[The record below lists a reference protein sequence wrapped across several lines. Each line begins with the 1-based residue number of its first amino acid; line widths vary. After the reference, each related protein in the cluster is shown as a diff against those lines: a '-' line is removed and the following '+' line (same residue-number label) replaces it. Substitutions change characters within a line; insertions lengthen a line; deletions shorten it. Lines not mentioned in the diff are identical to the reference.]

1 MKNKPNFKKTL
12 KGFISLLLVL
22 SVMAGLSAPFDIRV
36 SAEEEEPAKPGE
48 MHAIIYV
55 IDTNKKNSDGS
66 IDYTDNLEIVFQK
79 GGDED
84 VTRTVLAHFENF
96 GGADM
101 ENRQPPWRD
110 EGDWNKPDK
119 NGNKIGPSN
128 IIKIDIKDRI
138 QPVSMCQWFE
148 SFRNITSAN
157 FKHIENIDTSEC
169 ITMKQLFNYDYGLT
183 TLDVSTWNVS
193 KVKSMSCT
201 FGRCWGLRE
210 LDLSSW
216 TFESVTSMGMAFCG
230 MELDVLDI
238 SNANL
243 SKCKSLDRIF
253 SIDGSYP
260 THKIKKII
268 LPENFMVADKCDLY
282 RMFYKQTDL
291 EPVDL
296 KNLQVNNPYRMKEMF
311 VDCKLFEE
319 IDLSGI
325 TGTVMSGGGSS
336 DVKDSSFNGM
346 FQGCSALRSVDL
358 SGYSGPL
365 KYTADNSPFAGC
377 ENLVSV
383 DFAKLNTA
391 SGSVTDLSD
400 KANMFADCPELS
412 WIRLSDNWPASNKIG
427 STVAVKGTWK
437 KLDDPGKGT
446 EKSNEELFRN
456 FQSGYK
462 GTWGALSVITFK
474 GNGGTPA
481 YQTIDGIKNDTITFG
496 DELTATRVG
505 YDFAGW
511 WPDKAGEPDGTSAL
525 HSGDEPEQ
533 WNYYAHWT
541 PHTYTLV
548 LDGNGGT
555 VPDGTT
561 IDGAAISQ
569 DRKTV
574 TYSNVSY
581 PEFVELSS
589 DMFEKAGNNVLSS
602 WNTRANGTGAQYYV
616 SDSVNQLTPTQGGTV
631 TLFAQ
636 WDESDYA
643 VTFDA
648 QGGSSVSKKTY
659 KQQQKYGTLPPSEKG
674 GYTFLGWYTAAEGGA
689 EVTSDTTVTG
699 DVTLYAHWQENPK
712 VYFDPC
718 NGSAEIPFNV
728 YQYGQKLGVVA
739 SPEWGN
745 RSFEGWYTAGECCYY
760 TDGSKD
766 GYGSYYVTPWH
777 ESEAS
782 PTAKDTITV
791 KLTDN
796 QNWGTVYIYAFD
808 KDENPTMGEWP
819 GTAMTH
825 IGDNDYSQG
834 IYSVEVPAAT
844 TKAVFSN
851 GSNSA
856 QTVDVTLTPGKGGA
870 LVESIRDEIASG
882 NAYYYAHWSY
892 KPEFES
898 NGGTFTSYDASDYL
912 PQDSPSYTVDVLPSA
927 AKQHYSLDG
936 WYWQYEEDGVQKEQ
950 KISAHDTV
958 DLSKGTVIRA
968 KWTPTTE
975 PCTVTFIDKD
985 PADPDNAQKTKT
997 SSVLV
1002 YKGEKIRQMPTP
1014 TRDGYDFA
1022 GWFKQGASSPETVDS
1037 TFSDDTELYAH
1048 WNAKNIAISFNANG
1062 GTLSDNSQSAISVSS
1077 GGGIDVLP
1085 NATLAD
1091 KVLAGWYLKD
1101 DGGNFVDASR
1111 LVSNRALPDGTDYGV
1126 TITDNKTYYA
1136 KWTDPETLSDSGFFK
1151 CSAEWDTPASS
1162 GITDYGDT
1170 LVFRPTSSGTI
1181 SAHLSMA
1188 FERVQNKQYVFPAGA
1203 MKIKMPVSV
1212 FRDKYGNDVGTNNIS
1227 GNNSFELTVETIDGH
1242 QYYVYTNKE
1251 DLNED
1256 SGFEFHYTVD
1266 PTLLA
1271 AKTGGDL
1278 FYKNDFKV
1286 YIEYSDSNHTVDFA
1300 RDLSVEVH
1308 TSVNTSVKK
1317 TQSSVSLVWD
1327 PEWGAEPADADEYFY
1342 VTWSLSSECT
1352 NCSQKYRLYWREDT
1366 VHDGTIISSTNLNS
1380 WSAYQTGG
1388 ISTALVVTKH
1398 RRSEVDS
1405 GSGWYT
1411 VKNEAVLDM
1420 EMASGELLHYRAAAT
1435 AYAYIPSS
1443 GGSGGLAKHIKDDYT
1458 VQQNHIKGYAQEYI
1472 LNGNASSL
1480 TSLDYAVTYT
1490 EDENT
1495 DPGIT
1500 WSDKTNSYS
1509 TAARTM
1515 LLSDGS
1521 AGDLRISA
1529 VKGNNKYKWG
1539 DSSIEQ
1545 NLNPGDYSF
1554 TYLKIWLTEY
1564 DAVKMNNT
1572 WSNPYKHRAE
1582 DYGKIVVRVKTTSNP
1597 NLEVVPI
1604 DDEDELNDYVEV
1616 TLPTGTYYYEIEHK
1630 SSFYTT
1636 DMRVETSVRLNI
1648 TNRLQSIVSDH
1659 VFDGYRTLIKNKCG
1673 LNITRSGSTQSLSSA
1688 RANDAWPA
1696 AYELTKGSSTLYTF
1710 KKCAAKAEV
1719 TEDPATSTEEFPVL
1733 LTSWNYNTGSNLKYM
1748 KSGEFNDLLPPEC
1761 TVDTDSVFVW
1771 RRTDGKTVNVSN
1783 ANDINNKIGI
1793 AVTKAK
1799 YNSQKTSSDNLPAG
1813 NYSVILT
1820 PDWQG
1825 SGRTMLT
1832 IRMTV
1837 PDGKT
1842 ATGFNV
1848 FYKMKTS
1855 YSNINRRG
1863 TNLTN
1868 SVSFTDTT
1876 YKQSKPNVRVS
1887 TLDSLDSDTK
1897 PYYASIDD
1905 EYTSY
1910 AWAQTDCVVP
1920 SIYTYGLIAHVQAE
1934 GSKLTEHEVVGLNT
1948 NYFYDINYSNNS
1960 KTENLVLFDTIE
1972 KRTDGTQSDWHGT
1985 FLGIDISEIRK
1996 IASAN
2001 SADGYCDPVV
2011 YYTTKDRSLLSKDDL
2026 DLNSAIWTRTAP
2038 SDLSKVTAI
2047 AVDCRK
2053 TTLDKDFILAK
2064 KQNLGFIINMLSPSD
2079 NINSGD
2085 MTYNE
2090 SVMSGVLSDN
2100 NMAAYSYA
2108 YTDVTVKF
2116 SEPEFSKT
2124 AFPDTGTQASPAGV
2138 VQNSVLT
2145 YYLKIKNPDE
2155 TMPIRNVVV
2164 EDSFVNSL
2172 NFNNTITVRI
2182 GDGDEIAIDKAARVS
2197 SYSIDP
2203 VNNEAKVRFSAVI
2216 DSIAPDETVT
2226 IKIPVTVSAPI
2237 TTVLTNKAKITS
2249 ANDVTFAQ
2257 PIESGE
2263 TYHKVT
2269 GTKAKIL
2276 KIKSN
2281 GSALAGAELEIYENN
2296 STNFNTSTGKI
2307 KSGAT
2312 AIELRNDGAVVGE
2325 GANHDY
2331 FTSTTEVMSF
2341 DIAPGNYVLHEKTL
2355 PAGYETAAADIP
2367 FRVDVEGIHYI
2378 KKNNKEEEVSDIEMV
2393 NTPPYQVIYHTN
2405 LPTGTDEV
2413 FKTVDSPD
2421 LVGNKVTA
2429 FSEIPT
2435 FSGDKYYSF
2444 TGWYTKASGGDKV
2457 TFDRTYTQTTHL
2469 YAHWHAYKVI
2479 FHANDPNDP
2488 TDDVFRTFTPS
2499 NNELN
2504 VRGGIT
2510 HFYDIPSFAGDEYV
2524 FAGWYHSESYLKDDE
2539 LESAGESIDTPADF
2553 EKDTYLKKDAGITDP
2568 DYHLYAKWIEV
2579 GTVSQQTTGDVID
2592 TNDYGGAALSGFGL
2606 AGVQIREEDLY
2617 DPNER
2622 DPGTDGAEYSDS
2634 AIKTPGGLRF
2644 VTSVSESL
2652 LTEVKSITKVSS
2664 ASTQAKNFGVEY
2676 GYVVG
2681 TEVNLA
2687 EFIDGVGNSWESPVT
2702 GNYKGVDLTKYR
2714 LRYNG
2719 ENVNGVDTTGK
2730 TRTADTDYRY
2740 ITNINC
2746 TSKQKATAG
2755 CGVVRY
2761 DHRNFNDYRL
2771 YTLVVTYDNDEESKS
2786 KMLDARSYMRYY
2798 DANGKLRVF
2807 YNDYENSAGMTYF
2820 GGCMCSYDQ
2829 VKAMH

>member
-1 MKNKPNFKKTL
+1 MRKKSYL
-12 KGFISLLLVL
+12 KKRMKGFVSLLAALAL
-22 SVMAGLSAPFDIRV
+22 TAGLLTPFEIRV
-36 SAEEEEPAKPGE
+36 SAEEEPAKPGE

-66 IDYTDNLEIVFQK
+66 INYDNNLELVFQK
-79 GGDED
+79 GEEED
-84 VTRTVLAHFENF
+84 GTRTVAAHFENF

-101 ENRQPPWRD
+101 ENKNPPWRSS
-110 EGDWNKPDK
+110 EFNKSS
-119 NGNKIGPSN
+119 GVSN
-128 IIKIDIKDRI
+128 IIKVDFKDRI

-148 SFRNITSAN
+148 SFRNVTSAN
-157 FKHIENIDTSEC
+157 FQHVENVDTSQC
-169 ITMKQLFNYDYGLT
+169 ISMKQLFNYDYSLT
-183 TLDVSTWNVS
+183 TLDLSTWDVS

-216 TFESVTSMGMAFCG
+216 TFESVTTMGMAFCG
-230 MELDVLDI
+230 TEPDVLDI
-238 SNANL
+238 SNANF
-243 SKCKSLDRIF
+243 SRCASMDRTF
-253 SIDGSYP
+253 SIDGTYP

-268 LPENFMVADKCDLY
+268 LPENMKVANKCDLY

-291 EPVDL
+291 QQVNL
-296 KNLQVNNPYRMKEMF
+296 KNLQANNPYRMKEMF

-336 DVKDSSFNGM
+336 DVKESSFNGM
-346 FQGCSALRSVDL
+346 FQGCSALKTVDL

-365 KYTADNSPFAGC
+365 KYTGDNSPFTGC

-383 DFAKLNTA
+383 DFEKLNTV
-391 SGSVTDLSD
+391 SGSVTDLTG
-400 KANMFADCPELS
+400 KANMFADSPELS
-412 WIRLSDNWPASNKIG
+412 WIRLSDNWPAGDKIG
-427 STVAVKGTWK
+427 STAAIKGTWK

-462 GTWGALSVITFK
+462 GTWGALSAITFK

-481 YQTIDGIKNDTITFG
+481 YQTVEGIKNDTITFG
-496 DELTATRVG
+496 DDLTAARVG

-511 WPDKAGEPDGTSAL
+511 WPDKTEEPEGTSAL
-525 HSGDEPEQ
+525 QSGEEAEQ

-541 PHTYTLV
+541 PHTYDLV

-555 VPDGTT
+555 VPDGMT

-569 DRKTV
+569 DRKTI
-574 TYSNVSY
+574 TFSSVSY
-581 PEFVELSS
+581 PDFVELSS
-589 DMFEKAGNNVLSS
+589 NMFGKAGNNTLSS

-636 WDESDYA
+636 WDESDYV

-659 KQQQKYGTLPPSEKG
+659 RQQQKYGSLSPSEKG
-674 GYTFLGWYTAAEGGA
+674 GYTFLGWFTAAEGGHKI
-689 EVTSDTTVTG
+689 TSDMTVAG
-699 DVTLYAHWQENPK
+699 DITLYAHWQENPK

-718 NGSAEIPFNV
+718 SGSTEIPFNV
-728 YQYGQKLGVVA
+728 YNYGQKLGVVA
-739 SPEWGN
+739 PPEWGN

-760 TDGSKD
+760 TDGTKD
-766 GYGSYYVTPWH
+766 GFGSFYAMPWP
-777 ESEAS
+777 ESNAS

-791 KLTDN
+791 KLTNN
-796 QNWGTVYIYAFD
+796 QNWDSVYVYAFD
-808 KDENPTMGEWP
+808 KDETVTMGAWP
-819 GTAMTH
+819 GTAMTY
-825 IGDNDYSQG
+825 IGDNDYHEG

-844 TKAVFSN
+844 AKVVFSN
-851 GSNSA
+851 GSNAA

-870 LVESIRDEIASG
+870 LVESISDEIATG

-892 KPEFES
+892 KPAFES
-898 NGGTFTSYDASDYL
+898 NGGSFTSYDASNYP
-912 PQDSPSYTVDVLPSA
+912 PQDSAAYTIDVLPVA
-927 AKQHYSLDG
+927 TKQYCSLDG
-936 WYWQYEEDGVQKEQ
+936 WYWQYEENGVQKEQ
-950 KISAHDTV
+950 KLSAHDTI

-985 PADPDNAQKTKT
+985 PADPDNPQKTKT
-997 SSVLV
+997 SSVQV
-1002 YKGEKIRQMPTP
+1002 YEGEKIRQLPTP

-1022 GWFKQGASSPETVDS
+1022 GWFKEGASTPETADS
-1037 TFSDDTELYAH
+1037 TFRDDTALYAH
-1048 WNAKNIAISFNANG
+1048 WNAKNIVITFNPNG
-1062 GTLSDNSQSAISVSS
+1062 GTLSNGAQQTISVSN

-1085 NATLAD
+1085 NATLEN

-1101 DGGNFVDASR
+1101 DGGNFVDTSR
-1111 LVSNRALPDGTDYGV
+1111 LISNRALPDTNNYGV

-1136 KWTDPETLSDSGFFK
+1136 KWTDPETLEDNGFFK
-1151 CSAEWDTPASS
+1151 CEAEWEPPESS
-1162 GITDYGDT
+1162 SITNYGDT
-1170 LVFRPTSSGTI
+1170 LVFRPTSNGTI

-1188 FERVQNKQYVFPAGA
+1188 FERVQNKQYDIPEGA
-1203 MKIKMPVSV
+1203 LKIKMPVSV
-1212 FRDKYGNDVGTNNIS
+1212 FKDKNGNDVGTNNIN
-1227 GNNSFELTVETIDGH
+1227 GNDQFARTVETIDGR
-1242 QYYVYTNKE
+1242 QYYVYTNTKVLK
-1251 DLNED
+1251 DD
-1256 SGFEFHYTVD
+1256 SGFEFHYNVD

-1271 AKTGGDL
+1271 AKTGDDL

-1286 YIEYSDSNHTVDFA
+1286 YIEYSDDNHTVNYD

-1308 TSVNTSVKK
+1308 TGVTTTVKK
-1317 TQSSVSLVWD
+1317 AQASVSLVWNTD
-1327 PEWGAEPADADEYFY
+1327 WGEKPADADEYFY
-1342 VTWSLSSECT
+1342 VTWSLSADNT

-1388 ISTALVVTKH
+1388 VSTAQVVTKH

-1411 VKNEAVLDM
+1411 VNNEAILDI
-1420 EMASGELLHYRAAAT
+1420 EMASGELLHYRAAAN

-1443 GGSGGLAKHIKDDYT
+1443 GGTGGLKKHIKDDYT

-1472 LNGNASSL
+1472 LNGNTASL
-1480 TSLDYAVTYT
+1480 TALDYAVTYT
-1490 EDENT
+1490 EEENT
-1495 DPGIT
+1495 DTGIT
-1500 WSDKTNSYS
+1500 WSDKTNAYT
-1509 TAARTM
+1509 TAERTM
-1515 LLSDGS
+1515 LLSDGN
-1521 AGDLRISA
+1521 AGDLRISP
-1529 VKGNNKYKWG
+1529 VKGSNKYKWG
-1539 DSSIEQ
+1539 DSAIEQ

-1572 WSNPYKHRAE
+1572 WSNPFRHRAE
-1582 DYGKIVVRVKTTSNP
+1582 DYGDIIVRVKTTSNP
-1597 NLEVVPI
+1597 TLEVVPI
-1604 DDEDELNDYVEV
+1604 EDEDELNDYVEV
-1616 TLPTGTYYYEIEHK
+1616 TLPAGTYYYEIEHK
-1630 SSFYTT
+1630 TSFYTT

-1659 VFDGYRTLIKNKCG
+1659 VYEGYRTLIKNKCD
-1673 LNITRSGSTQSLSSA
+1673 LDVTRSGSTESLTSA
-1688 RANDAWPA
+1688 RENDAWPA

-1710 KKCAAKAEV
+1710 KKCAAKSDV
-1719 TEDPATSTEEFPVL
+1719 TEDPPTSTEEFPVL

-1748 KSGEFNDLLPPEC
+1748 KSGEFNDLLPPKC
-1761 TVDTDSVFVW
+1761 TVDADSVFVW
-1771 RRTDGKTVNVSN
+1771 RRTDGKSVNVN
-1783 ANDINNKIGI
+1783 NTNDINNKIGI
-1793 AVTKAK
+1793 AVTKAR
-1799 YNSQKTSSDNLPAG
+1799 YNSQKASADNLPAG

-1825 SGRTMLT
+1825 SGRTLLT
-1832 IRMTV
+1832 VRMTV
-1837 PDGKT
+1837 PDDKV

-1848 FYKMKTS
+1848 FYIMKTT

-1868 SVSFTDTT
+1868 PVSFTDTT
-1876 YKQSKPNVRVS
+1876 YKQSKPNVRVG

-1905 EYTSY
+1905 DYTSY

-1920 SIYTYGLIAHVQAE
+1920 SIYTYGLTTQVQAE
-1934 GSKLTEHEVVGLNT
+1934 GSNLTEHEVVGLNA
-1948 NYFYDINYSNNS
+1948 NYSYHINYCNNYI
-1960 KTENLVLFDTIE
+1960 TDTLVFFDTIE
-1972 KRTDGTQSDWHGT
+1972 RRMDGTQSDWYGT
-1985 FLGIDISEIRK
+1985 MLGIDVSEIK
-1996 IASAN
+1996 KVASAN
-2001 SADGYCDPVV
+2001 SADGYCAPVI
-2011 YYTTKDRSLLSKDDL
+2011 YYTTKDRTLLSKDDF
-2026 DLNSAIWTRTAP
+2026 DLTSSIWTQTAP
-2038 SDLSKVTAI
+2038 SDLSSVTAV

-2053 TTLDKDFILAK
+2053 TTTNQDFVLAK
-2064 KQNLGFIINMLSPSD
+2064 KQNLGFSINMRSPSD
-2079 NINSGD
+2079 DINSND
-2085 MTYNE
+2085 ITYNE
-2090 SVMSGVLSDN
+2090 AVMKGKITDN
-2100 NMAAYSYA
+2100 NMAVSSYS
-2108 YTDVTVKF
+2108 YTDVTVIF
-2116 SEPEFSKT
+2116 SEPEFHKT
-2124 AFPDTGTQASPAGV
+2124 AFPNTGTQASPAGV
-2138 VQNSVLT
+2138 VQNSVLA

-2155 TMPIRNVVV
+2155 TTPIHNIVV
-2164 EDSFVNSL
+2164 EDVFINSL
-2172 NFNNTITVRI
+2172 NFNNTITVKI
-2182 GDGDEIAIDKAARVS
+2182 DEGAEIAIDKAARVS

-2203 VNNEAKVRFSAVI
+2203 VNNEAKVKFSAVI
-2216 DSIAPDETVT
+2216 ASVAPGETIT

-2237 TTVLTNKAKITS
+2237 TTVLTNKAKITA
-2249 ANDVTFAQ
+2249 ANDVTYAH
-2257 PIESGE
+2257 PIESDE
-2263 TYHKVT
+2263 TFHKVT

-2296 STNFNTSTGKI
+2296 AANFNASTGKI

-2312 AIELRNDGAVVGE
+2312 ALELRNDGVLVGE

-2367 FRVDVEGIHYI
+2367 FRVDIEGIHYI
-2378 KKNNKEEEVSDIEMV
+2378 KKNNKEEPVSDIEMI

-2421 LVGNKVTA
+2421 LVQNKVTA

-2444 TGWYTKASGGDKV
+2444 TGWYTLANGGEKV
-2457 TFDRTYTQTTHL
+2457 AFDRTYTQTTHL

-2479 FHANDPNDP
+2479 FHANNPNDP
-2488 TDDVFRTFTPS
+2488 TDDVFRSFTPS

-2504 VRGGIT
+2504 VRGGVT

-2539 LESAGESIDTPADF
+2539 LEGAGESLDTPADF
-2553 EKDTYLKKDAGITDP
+2553 EKDTYLKKDAGAADP

-2579 GTVSQQTTGDVID
+2579 GTVSQQTTGNEID
-2592 TNDYGGAALSGFGL
+2592 TNDYGGASLRGFGL
-2606 AGVQIREEDLY
+2606 AGVQIREEELY

-2622 DPGTDGAEYSDS
+2622 DPGVGGEEYNNA

-2652 LTEVKSITKVSS
+2652 LTQVKGISKISS
-2664 ASTQAKNFGVEY
+2664 ASAEAKNFGVEY

-2681 TEVNLA
+2681 TEMNLA
-2687 EFIDGVGNSWESPVT
+2687 RFIDGVGNSWEPPIT
-2702 GNYKGVDLTKYR
+2702 GNYKGVDLSKYR
-2714 LRYNG
+2714 LQYNG
-2719 ENVNGVDTTGK
+2719 GNVNGVDTTGK
-2730 TRTADTDYRY
+2730 TSTADTDYRY
-2740 ITNINC
+2740 ITNVNC
-2746 TSKQKATAG
+2746 TSKQKATAD

-2761 DHRNFNDYRL
+2761 DHKNFNDYRL
-2771 YTLVVTYDNDEESKS
+2771 YTLVVTYDNDAESKS
-2786 KMLDARSYMRYY
+2786 KKLDARSYMRYY

-2807 YNDYENSAGMTYF
+2807 YNDYKNNEGTTYY

-2829 VKAMH
+2829 VNSMS